1 MEAVPAC
8 PLCFVCFMKH
18 DLSGWKLLA
27 LGYPRIPHLPSLAPE
42 PLDATAAS
50 LPPHYCLSNVII
62 GQLIVFLKLHCNNSG
77 SIRMIIVPSVPNSS
91 DGHYFIKNT
100 GVRRAK
106 RRAKLKFL

>member
-8 PLCFVCFMKH
+8 PLRFVCFMKH

-91 DGHYFIKNT
+91 DRLIF
-100 GVRRAK
+100 VK
-106 RRAKLKFL
+106 RQALFYQNYGR